1 MNTNKATTI
10 NLLDIRIL
18 LSALWVFRMLSG
30 LQGDSIRLHDPVA
43 LKEIIEGTGDVVI
56 TSDLLLVMSIIFMV
70 PILMS
75 FLSLT
80 VRYPAIRRANLI
92 IGMFFALFDLIF
104 LCLALFV
111 WQSTVYEI
119 LWSMMYLVFTA
130 SVIRYAW
137 KWTNPES

>member
-1 MNTNKATTI
+1 MNTNKETAI
-10 NLLDIRIL
+10 NLLDVRIL
-18 LSALWVFRMLSG
+18 LSALWVSRMLSG

-43 LKEIIEGTGDVVI
+43 LKGIIEGTGNVVI
-56 TSDLLLVMSIIFMV
+56 TNDLLLVMSMIFMV

-111 WQSTVYEI
+111 WQSTAYEI

-130 SVIRYAW
+130 SVVRYAW
-137 KWTNPES
+137 KWMNPES